1 MIFIL
6 FWLKLCARFVLRHAH
21 YFFIILSQ
29 PFHHFRVFTM
39 LCELSIQLSCPF
51 SSSLVFVCMVWLSF
65 SEAFLRMRTLLQS
78 SRSQQG
84 PSTDLYS
91 IRLFDSIGFYLIL
104 FDPFNYFK
112 CLAMLETCR
121 AFWFCIFTASH
132 FTAVWESYAETFR
145 CESELGKHALFQQSL
160 ARSLLQNNRSMSPC
174 HEWIEWQ
181 MQQMLLSLARCNDF
195 IPRFKRCSFQ
205 YLIWAR
211 CHEGEHRGWNHFR
224 KEHAERFEGPFAYSW
239 CNWKVQETLWALVL
253 V

>member
-1 MIFIL
+1 MILIL
-6 FWLKLCARFVLRHAH
+6 FWLKLCAHFVLRHAH

-91 IRLFDSIGFYLIL
+91 IRLFDSISSVWRCWKLAEPSDSAFSLHLISQL
-104 FDPFNYFK
+104 FEK
-112 CLAMLETCR
+112 ATQKL
-121 AFWFCIFTASH
+121 
-132 FTAVWESYAETFR
+132 FR

-195 IPRFKRCSFQ
+195 IPRFKRCSFR